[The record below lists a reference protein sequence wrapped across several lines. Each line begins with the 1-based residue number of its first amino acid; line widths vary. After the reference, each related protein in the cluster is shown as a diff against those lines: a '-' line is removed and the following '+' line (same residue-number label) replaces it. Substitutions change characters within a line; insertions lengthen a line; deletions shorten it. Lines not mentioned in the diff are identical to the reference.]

1 MKIAWFTP
9 FSTNSAI
16 GRYSQSIT
24 NKLIDYCEVDLWS
37 SDKSNLLPT
46 ELKIFHYQGSEDLS
60 AKLRGYD
67 FIIYNMGNNL
77 AFHKDIYEVSNKVK
91 GIVILHDY
99 VMQHFFAA
107 YYQFIRNKQAYIEE
121 MERLYGIRGRDIAID
136 SINNKRKPFW
146 ETDEVS
152 EYPFFEKAIENA
164 IGVIVHS
171 GFCAE
176 KVKQKFLGPIDMIY
190 HPFYSYDRIDLDRC
204 LKKSDLG
211 IPEDKV
217 LIVST
222 GHVNPNKRIDR
233 IINIL
238 GEHRDLAQRVI
249 YVIIGPHNHMEYY
262 SNLRKI
268 VERYNLHNIMFLG
281 YQPDEMLYAYLL
293 NADIIINLRY
303 PTTEG
308 APGSLIEQM
317 YFGKAIIVNNTGFYG
332 EMPDDCVVK
341 IDVDE
346 KEQLNL
352 YNALTKLIDDEIE
365 RRNIG
370 IRAKQFASEN
380 FTPQK
385 YCQKFIGF
393 LKKIKGSIPI
403 TNLIDKIS
411 LELSM
416 MGVLYDSPIVD
427 IISKEIYEILPKS
440 SEGR

>member
-37 SDKSNLLPT
+37 SEKSNLLPT

-233 IINIL
+233 VINIL

-303 PTTEG
+303 PITEG

-332 EMPDDCVVK
+332 ELPDDCVVK
-341 IDVDE
+341 IDVNDKE
-346 KEQLNL
+346 KLNL
-352 YNALTKLIDDEIE
+352 YNALNRLINDETT
-365 RRNIG
+365 RKGIG
-370 IRAKQFASEN
+370 IKARQFASEN
-380 FTPQK
+380 FTTQK
-385 YCQKFIGF
+385 YCQKFIDF
-393 LKKIKGSIPI
+393 IQKAKNWKPVI
-403 TNLIDKIS
+403 NLIDNITI
-411 LELSM
+411 ELLT
-416 MGVLYDSPIVD
+416 MGVQFDYSIVD
-427 IISKEIYEILPKS
+427 VVSKEIYKILPKIT
-440 SEGR
+440 E